1 MTGELGWGWNGRERL
16 RAAPAHTPT
25 HAEYLAIHL
34 QDATLRWFEDA
45 AVGHASMD
53 WLHMVIDDP
62 LAA

>member
-1 MTGELGWGWNGRERL
+1 VPRPLI
-16 RAAPAHTPT
+16 PPT